1 MDTSNKRVPLS
12 VRIDKDLLDR
22 ANKQKENRGME
33 DLSDYIRYAIKLC
46 VERDEGKVNEENS
59 EYIRRDTLR
68 HELKQLLKDPKFKEE
83 VFRD

>member
-1 MDTSNKRVPLS
+1 MDTSSKRVPLS

-46 VERDEGKVNEENS
+46 VEMDEGKVNEENI
-59 EYIRRDTLR
+59 EYIRRDNLR
-68 HELKQLLKDPKFKEE
+68 YELKLLLKDPKFKEE